1 MTAQTVAAA
10 PDPVL
15 EFAIGTEHYCVDSG
29 AVAAVVSPR
38 EMRAL
43 PDAPPAVPGVMP
55 LDGEATTI
63 VNPALLF
70 DADATG
76 DGQRVVVFEGSQR
89 FGWLV
94 DSVHG
99 VREVP
104 SPVLEPIAD
113 TRYVNG
119 LVDDSERPAVW
130 VDARRINSSLPVSA
144 THE

>member
-1 MTAQTVAAA
+1 MTAQTVAAV

-15 EFAIGTEHYCVDSG
+15 EFAIGTEHYCVDTG
-29 AVAAVVSPR
+29 AVAEVVSPC

-43 PDAPPAVPGVMP
+43 PDAPPVVPGVMP
-55 LDGEATTI
+55 LGGEATT
-63 VNPALLF
+63 VVDPALLF
-70 DADATG
+70 DADPDE

-99 VREVP
+99 VREVHG
-104 SPVLEPIAD
+104 PVLEPIAD

-130 VDARRINSSLPVSA
+130 VDASTINSSLPVSA